1 MKTFS
6 VLNACYTRSC
16 SSSSN
21 LLLFVCATCTL
32 VDIVAGKQA
41 NIKLLTRELL
51 HIVLILVENYRSRL
65 LVVGG
70 TSI

>member
-1 MKTFS
+1 MLAILEVV
-6 VLNACYTRSC
+6 VLAVIYYS
-16 SSSSN
+16 
-21 LLLFVCATCTL
+21 LFVLHAL
-32 VDIVAGKQA
+32 VDILAGKQA